1 MQNTKGKSLLFPL
14 IALLLLA
21 TPRHNAEAQSNSLIL
36 GYSGSGIS
44 TDLRRV
50 MDIEKIWEKHG
61 LSVKSVYFNSGSI
74 LTQAMIGGNITLSDS
89 GVPEMLVLPVSG
101 AFETKVITVNINR
114 LEHIFVTRKNIAK
127 PEELKGKRIAVSRFG
142 SASDLTTRMVL
153 RSWKLDPEKDVALL
167 QSGNTPTRM
176 SALVAGHVDAALVS
190 PEGLHKIIA
199 SGCCRAMAD
208 LSELPLDF
216 ARFGV
221 TIPAALIRNQRDI
234 ARRIV
239 TAYVEGIYVFKTKPK
254 VVYSVLEEE
263 GIKDPAVAKE
273 IYNRLSFSMREYPI
287 PEAAGIQNALDS
299 LGHPNARNVKPA
311 SVIDVSILEE
321 VRKSGFI
328 DKLYG
333 RAPKNER

>member
-1 MQNTKGKSLLFPL
+1 MKKQAP
-14 IALLLLA
+14 LLA
-21 TPRHNAEAQSNSLIL
+21 AWMAAAWSAFAPSVGLSQPNSLIL

-50 MDIEKIWEKHG
+50 MDREKIWEKHG
-61 LSVKSVYFNSGSI
+61 LNVKSVYFNSGSV
-74 LTQAMIGGNITLSDS
+74 LTQAMAGGNIVLSDS

-101 AFETKVITVNINR
+101 IFDSKVITVNINR
-114 LEHIFVTRKNIAK
+114 LEHIFVARKNVAK
-127 PEELKGKRIAVSRFG
+127 PEDLKGKRIAVSRFG

-153 RSWKLDPEKDVALL
+153 RAWKLDPEKDVVLL

-176 SALVAGHVDAALVS
+176 TALIAGHVDAALVS
-190 PEGLHKIIA
+190 PESLHKVLS
-199 SGCCRAMAD
+199 SGCCRSLAD

-221 TIPAALIRNQRDI
+221 TVPGSLIRNQREVV
-234 ARRIV
+234 RRV
-239 TAYVEGIYVFKTKPK
+239 VMAYVEGIHAFKTKPK
-254 VVYSVLEEE
+254 LVYSVLEEE
-263 GIKDPAVAKE
+263 GIKDPAVARE

-287 PEAAGIQNALDS
+287 PEAAGVQNAIES
-299 LGHPNARNVKPA
+299 LGHPNAKNVKPA
-311 SVIDVSILEE
+311 AVMDTSIIQE
-321 VRKSGFI
+321 VRQSGFI

>member
-1 MQNTKGKSLLFPL
+1 MKLKTARYL
-14 IALLLLA
+14 IAILGLA
-21 TPRHNAEAQSNSLIL
+21 LSGVSVRAQSTNLIL

-61 LSVKSVYFNSGSI
+61 LNIKSVYFNSGSI
-74 LTQAMIGGNITLSDS
+74 LTQAMIGGNIALSDS

-101 AFETKVITVNINR
+101 AFESRVITVNINR

-127 PEELKGKRIAVSRFG
+127 PEDLKGKRIAVSRFG

-176 SALVAGHVDAALVS
+176 TALIAGHVDGALVS
-190 PEGLHKIIA
+190 PESLHKVLA
-199 SGCCRAMAD
+199 SGCCRSLAD

-221 TIPAALIRNQRDI
+221 TVPVSLIRNQRDV

-239 TAYVEGIYVFKTKPK
+239 MAYVEGIHAFKTKPK
-254 VVYSVLEEE
+254 LVYSVLEEE
-263 GIKDPAVAKE
+263 GIKDPAIAKE
-273 IYNRLSFSMREYPI
+273 IYNRLSFSMREYPV

-299 LGHPNARNVKPA
+299 LGHPNARNVKP
-311 SVIDVSILEE
+311 SGVMDTSIIEE

-333 RAPKNER
+333 RPPKNEK

>member
-1 MQNTKGKSLLFPL
+1 MAGLKL
-14 IALLLLA
+14 ILSALLLVIPFGA
-21 TPRHNAEAQSNSLIL
+21 AQAQTTSLVL

-50 MDIEKIWEKHG
+50 MDLEKIWEKHG
-61 LSVKSVYFNSGSI
+61 LSIKSVYFNSGSM
-74 LTQAMIGGNITLSDS
+74 LTQAMIGGNIALSDS

-127 PEELKGKRIAVSRFG
+127 PEDLKGKRIAVSRFG

-153 RSWKLDPEKDVALL
+153 RSWKMDPEKDVALL

-176 SALVAGHVDAALVS
+176 TALIAGHVDGALVS
-190 PEGLHKIIA
+190 PESLHKVLA
-199 SGCCRAMAD
+199 SGCCRALAD

-221 TIPAALIRNQRDI
+221 TVPAALIRNQRDV

-239 TAYVEGIYVFKTKPK
+239 MAYVEGIYTFKTKPK
-254 VVYSVLEEE
+254 LAYSVLEEE
-263 GIKDPAVAKE
+263 GIKDPAIAKE
-273 IYNRLSFSMREYPI
+273 IYARLSFSMREYPI
-287 PEAAGIQNALDS
+287 PETAGIQSAIDS
-299 LGHPNARNVKPA
+299 LGHPNARNIKPA
-311 SVIDVSILEE
+311 TVIDTSLLEE
-321 VRKSGFI
+321 IRKSGFI

-333 RAPKNER
+333 RPPKNER